1 MNPFILLPITLA
13 IITLAPAA
21 SAQPRTGQG
30 AEVTI
35 ADNLRVSAPPRWRLS
50 NQTRDS
56 IQYYVPLAANRPR
69 TEDRPQTQS
78 PRSGD
83 AEVKPLY
90 LALYEAGLVVTT
102 ERRRDH
108 AEAVRRLAEIAS
120 EQPTSATRLL
130 IGGWPAIER
139 RYRALMPQL

>member
-13 IITLAPAA
+13 IIALAPAA
-21 SAQPRTGQG
+21 AAQPRPGQG
-30 AEVTI
+30 AEITI

-56 IQYYVPLAANRPR
+56 VQYYVPLAANRPR
-69 TEDRPQTQS
+69 TEDRPQTQT

-102 ERRRDH
+102 ERRFTSRCMKPGWWSRPSGG
-108 AEAVRRLAEIAS
+108 AITPRRCAGL
-120 EQPTSATRLL
+120 
-130 IGGWPAIER
+130 R
-139 RYRALMPQL
+139 RSHRSSRRP